1 MSRRNRRAHLN
12 DYELSDD
19 GGYEYRGTL
28 WRWKRPEQR
37 ESFLRAAW
45 ALLGGAAACLVAAG
59 FVPAVGVGTTFIVLV
74 PYITSF
80 VAAALSAGALWKLTH
95 EGDKVRDHVYHSA
108 VEGLTPRLFVGLVA
122 AIACAVGQ
130 AICVVVRV
138 GEVTSAPL
146 AAVYLLCML
155 GCALCL
161 GLLLKRLGAQVFVQ
175 AS

>member
-45 ALLGGAAACLVAAG
+45 ALLGG
-59 FVPAVGVGTTFIVLV
+59 VPAVGVGTTFIVLV
-74 PYITSF
+74 PYVTSF

-108 VEGLTPRLFVGLVA
+108 VEGLTPRLLVGLVA
-122 AIACAVGQ
+122 AIACSVGQ
-130 AICVVVRV
+130 VICVVTRL
-138 GEVTSAPL
+138 GGVTSAPL
-146 AAVYLLCML
+146 GAVYLLCML
-155 GCALCL
+155 GSALCQ
-161 GLLLKRLGAQVFVQ
+161 GLLLKRLGTVSFVPKP
-175 AS
+175 